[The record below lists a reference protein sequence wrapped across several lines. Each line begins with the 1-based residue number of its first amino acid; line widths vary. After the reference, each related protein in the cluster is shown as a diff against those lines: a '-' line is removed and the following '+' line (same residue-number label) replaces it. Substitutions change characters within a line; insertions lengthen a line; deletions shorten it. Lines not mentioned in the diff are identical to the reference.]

1 MSRVVLIAADEQ
13 LEHQARVLLG
23 DEVIALPPAAADL
36 IVARLVRLPRRPE
49 LVILGDGMLAER
61 AYGIARAAQGLADTF
76 ALVTWNLDLK
86 IPAREAGIT
95 EFLAPD
101 VDLEKVDA
109 LLERSRKVVAH
120 VRQTAGGNREQTAP
134 GWITVVASPKG
145 GVGKTTVAVNLA
157 VALATET
164 PGAKVVLVDL
174 DLQFGDVA
182 TVLGVQPLHTIADAV
197 TKAAA
202 RDEFVLRSFLV
213 EHPSGIAA
221 LCAPSGPAG
230 ADAVEASRI
239 GHLLQQLAADF
250 DEVVVDTGPGL
261 GEHVL
266 AALEQANGLL
276 MVGGLDMPSL
286 RGIRS
291 ELDVLHELDL
301 IPPVQATVL
310 NAVDAR
316 VGIRLPDAQRLLGG
330 RVDAA
335 VPRRRAVQLATN
347 YGVPV
352 VQGAPKD
359 PASRE
364 IRKIARRLLVDAHA
378 GTSRRALREA
388 DRPTDR
394 PALNRKEKAS

>member
-1 MSRVVLIAADEQ
+1 MSRVILIGVDDQ

-23 DEVIALPPAAADL
+23 DEVLALPPAAADL

-49 LVILGDGMLAER
+49 LIVLGDRMIAER
-61 AYGIARAAQGLADTF
+61 AYGIARAIRELTDTL
-76 ALVTWNLDLK
+76 ALVTGDPAARV
-86 IPAREAGIT
+86 PAREAGIT

-109 LLERSRKVVAH
+109 LVERSRRVVAH
-120 VRQTAGGNREQTAP
+120 VRQTAGGGREQTAP

-157 VALATET
+157 VALAAEN
-164 PGAKVVLVDL
+164 PGARVVLVDL

-197 TKAAA
+197 GKAAA

-221 LCAPSGPAG
+221 LCAPLGPAG
-230 ADAVEASRI
+230 ADQVEAARI
-239 GHLLQQLAADF
+239 GHLLRQLAADF

-266 AALEQANGLL
+266 AALEEANALL

-286 RGIRS
+286 RGIRA

-301 IPPVQATVL
+301 VPPAQATVL
-310 NAVDAR
+310 NAVDPH
-316 VGIRLPDAQRLLGG
+316 VGIRLADAQGIVGG

-352 VQGAPKD
+352 VTGAPRD

-364 IRKIARRLLVDAHA
+364 LRRIARRLLLDERA
-378 GTSRRALREA
+378 GASRRGLRDA
-388 DRPTDR
+388 D
-394 PALNRKEKAS
+394 RKEKAS